1 VNCEHTRGLL
11 NAYLDGQLAPARRA
25 QVAEHLRECAGCARA
40 LAALEGVNR
49 AIGALDGMA
58 VPDGFSQ
65 RVRQAA
71 ESARVLGLESA
82 QRRVHLFGNVL
93 TRVAAVV
100 MAAAGLAVGMAMG
113 GTLAGSNGYAAVS
126 DAAESEVLAL
136 QTDVLSAVPE
146 GSVSDVYLAF
156 VSESE

>member
-1 VNCEHTRGLL
+1 MNCEHTRELL
-11 NAYLDGQLAPARRA
+11 NAYLDGELAPTRHA
-25 QVAEHLRECAGCARA
+25 QVAQHLRECAGCARA
-40 LAALEGVNR
+40 LADLEGVNR
-49 AIGALDGMA
+49 AMGALDGMA
-58 VPDGFSQ
+58 VPDGFGR

-71 ESARVLGLESA
+71 ESARVLRLESA

-100 MAAAGLAVGMAMG
+100 MAVAGLSVGMAMG
-113 GTLAGSNGYAAVS
+113 GTLAGSNGYAAQS
-126 DAAESEVLAL
+126 DTEESAVLEL
-136 QTDVLSAVPE
+136 QTGALSAVPE